1 MTNATSDIIG
11 AVRRSDRALV
21 EQVSEWESL
30 EYGVAHTSPRHPA
43 LASANQLREV
53 WLADVD
59 AETAYKRTEDYF
71 QSRGLMCR
79 LWTPASGQAPEP
91 VERLLL
97 SRGWRCV
104 DRAAMHLTSMDAL
117 TDASPPAIRVLP
129 ARAMPKAYRQT
140 FAAEGAVAS
149 ADPVS
154 AGTAA
159 DAQAEAAID
168 RLNDS
173 IHDAFVAMLD
183 GVPAGR
189 ITYLQAGDIALLDDI
204 TVLRAFRGRGVGG
217 ALVSHVLHLA
227 KRLLPKT
234 IVATAPADCPERIG
248 FLRGW
253 GFELG
258 GLVRDFVRSIK

>member
-1 MTNATSDIIG
+1 MDAQSDIIA

-21 EQVSEWESL
+21 EQLSEWEPL
-30 EYGVAHTSPRHPA
+30 AFGVAHTSSRHA
-43 LASANQLREV
+43 MLASANQLREV
-53 WLADVD
+53 WLADVS
-59 AETAYKRTEDYF
+59 AEAAYERAEAYF
-71 QSRGLMCR
+71 AERGLTCR
-79 LWTPASGQAPEP
+79 LWAPASGQAPEP

-97 SRGWRCV
+97 SHGWRCV
-104 DRAAMHLTSMDAL
+104 DRAAMYLTSMDAL
-117 TDASPPAIRVLP
+117 TGAVPPAIRILP

-140 FAAEGAVAS
+140 FAAEGAAAN

-154 AGTAA
+154 SGTAA

-173 IHDAFVAMLD
+173 NLDAFVAMAD

-189 ITYLQAGDIALLDDI
+189 ISYLQAGDIARLDDI

-234 IVATAPADCPERIG
+234 IVATAPADCPERVG

-253 GFELG
+253 GFEIG
-258 GLVRDFVRSIK
+258 GVVRDFVRPPS

>member
-1 MTNATSDIIG
+1 MNESGEVIS

-21 EQVSEWESL
+21 EQLSEWESL
-30 EYGVAHTSPRHPA
+30 EFGVAHTSPRHPA

-53 WLADVD
+53 WLADVSPEAAYER
-59 AETAYKRTEDYF
+59 AESYYSE
-71 QSRGLMCR
+71 RGLTCR
-79 LWTPASGQAPEP
+79 LWTPASGQAVEP

-97 SRGWRCV
+97 SQGWRAW
-104 DRAAMHLTSMDAL
+104 DRAAMYLTSMDAL
-117 TDASPPAIRVLP
+117 TDAMPPAIRVLP

-140 FAAEGAVAS
+140 FAAEGAAAN
-149 ADPVS
+149 ADPGV
-154 AGTAA
+154 AGAAA

-173 IHDAFVAMLD
+173 DHDAFVAIVD
-183 GVPAGR
+183 GAAAGR
-189 ITYLQAGDIALLDDI
+189 ITYLQAGDIARLDDI
-204 TVLRAFRGRGVGG
+204 TVLRAFRGQGVGG

-253 GFELG
+253 CFEIG
-258 GLVRDFVRSIK
+258 GVVRDFVRPPI

>member
-1 MTNATSDIIG
+1 MDAHLDIIA

-21 EQVSEWESL
+21 EQLSDWESL
-30 EYGVAHTSPRHPA
+30 EFGVAHTSSRHPA

-53 WLADVD
+53 WLAEIS
-59 AETAYKRTEDYF
+59 AESAYERAEAYYAERALT
-71 QSRGLMCR
+71 CR

-97 SRGWRCV
+97 SRGWRCM
-104 DRAAMHLTSMDAL
+104 DRAAMYLTTMDAL
-117 TDASPPAIRVLP
+117 TDAMPPAIRVLP
-129 ARAMPKAYRQT
+129 ARAMPKAFRQT
-140 FAAEGAVAS
+140 FAAEGAAAN
-149 ADPVS
+149 ADPAF
-154 AGTAA
+154 AGAAA

-173 IHDAFVAMLD
+173 NHDAFVATVD
-183 GVPAGR
+183 GVAAGR
-189 ITYLQAGDIALLDDI
+189 ISYLQAGDIARLDDL

-217 ALVSHVLHLA
+217 ALVSHVLYLA
-227 KRLLPKT
+227 KRLLPK
-234 IVATAPADCPERIG
+234 ILVATAPADCPERIG

-258 GLVRDFVRSIK
+258 GVVRDFVRPAG

>member
-1 MTNATSDIIG
+1 MNDSGEIIA
-11 AVRRSDRALV
+11 AVRRSDRVLV
-21 EQVSEWESL
+21 EQLSEWEPL
-30 EYGVAHTSPRHPA
+30 AFGVAHTSNRHPA

-53 WLADVD
+53 WLVDVS
-59 AETAYKRTEDYF
+59 AEAAYERAEAYYAE
-71 QSRGLMCR
+71 RGLTCR

-104 DRAAMHLTSMDAL
+104 DRAAMYLASMDAM
-117 TDASPPAIRVLP
+117 TEAVPPAIRVLP
-129 ARAMPKAYRQT
+129 ARAMPKAFRRT
-140 FAAEGAVAS
+140 FAAEGAAAN
-149 ADPVS
+149 ADPVL
-154 AGTAA
+154 AGAAA

-173 IHDAFVAMLD
+173 NHDAFVATVD
-183 GVPAGR
+183 GVAAGR
-189 ITYLQAGDIALLDDI
+189 ISYLQAGDIARLDDI

-217 ALVSHVLHLA
+217 ALVSHVLRLA

-234 IVATAPADCPERIG
+234 LVATAPADCPERIG

-258 GLVRDFVRSIK
+258 GVVRDFVRPAG

>member
-1 MTNATSDIIG
+1 MNDSGEVIS

-21 EQVSEWESL
+21 EQLSDWEPL
-30 EYGVAHTSPRHPA
+30 EFGVAHTSSRHPA
-43 LASANQLREV
+43 LTSANQLREV
-53 WLADVD
+53 WLAEVPAD
-59 AETAYKRTEDYF
+59 AAYERAEAYYAE
-71 QSRGLMCR
+71 RGLTCR
-79 LWTPASGQAPEP
+79 LWTPASGQAVEP

-97 SRGWRCV
+97 SRGWRGV
-104 DRAAMHLTSMDAL
+104 DRAALYLTSMDAL
-117 TDASPPAIRVLP
+117 TDAMPPAIRVLP

-140 FAAEGAVAS
+140 FAAEGAAAN
-149 ADPVS
+149 ADPVL
-154 AGTAA
+154 AGAGA

-173 IHDAFVAMLD
+173 NHDAFVATVD
-183 GVPAGR
+183 GAAAGR
-189 ITYLQAGDIALLDDI
+189 INYLQAGDIARLDDI

-234 IVATAPADCPERIG
+234 VVATAPADCPERIG

-253 GFELG
+253 GFEIG
-258 GLVRDFVRSIK
+258 GIVRDFVRPPQ